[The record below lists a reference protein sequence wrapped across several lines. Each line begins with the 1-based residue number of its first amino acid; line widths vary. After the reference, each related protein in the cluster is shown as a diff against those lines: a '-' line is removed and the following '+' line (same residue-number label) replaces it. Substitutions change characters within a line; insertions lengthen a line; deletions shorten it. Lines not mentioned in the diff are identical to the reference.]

1 MLYRYLVLL
10 LVLATVSMT
19 SCSKV
24 SYESY
29 SQDRKQ
35 RLNKSSAR
43 KSSRSSTYA
52 TATSKKNT
60 KTTKRRSTVSRPA
73 RIDNVRL
80 RKAIVSDAQAH
91 IGTQYVYG
99 GKRPGGF
106 DCSGFTS
113 YVLSGNGVTLRGS
126 SRDQSRLGN
135 TKSLKDL
142 APGDLAFFG
151 SSGKVSHV
159 GIVKEN
165 TGDQLIVIHAT
176 SSKGVREDDVLGSD
190 YWRSRLLF
198 GRDVIR

>member
-1 MLYRYLVLL
+1 MLYRCFLAFAVLSTL
-10 LVLATVSMT
+10 SLAG
-19 SCSKV
+19 CSKI
-24 SYESY
+24 SYEAY

-35 RLNKSSAR
+35 RVSKSSSRSSAR
-43 KSSRSSTYA
+43 KSTYA
-52 TATSKKNT
+52 TKTRSKA
-60 KTTKRRSTVSRPA
+60 KTTTRRSTVKHPA
-73 RIDNVRL
+73 HIDNVQL

-126 SRDQSRLGN
+126 SRDQSRVGS
-135 TKSLKDL
+135 TKPLREL

-159 GIVKEN
+159 GIVKQN

-176 SSKGVREDDVLGSD
+176 SSNGVREDDVLGSN
-190 YWRSRLLF
+190 YWKSRLLF